1 MLYTGELGLGI
12 TLTMDFVDELY
23 RGFNWRVVEFGILY
37 PFAFMIP
44 AGVFGCRGRPRL
56 EMWLCTA
63 AVLPRLGKTTF
74 LKVDKTLGQA
84 TAWLAVGVSEKT
96 WGSIPLPIRFGSD
109 LLVSPDLLLNTGTV
123 TGTAGPGEG
132 TGVQALKIPNDSR
145 VLGTFTYLQWAIVD
159 PVAKGIGLAF
169 SDAIVLSPG
178 R

>member
-1 MLYTGELGLGI
+1 M
-12 TLTMDFVDELY
+12 
-23 RGFNWRVVEFGILY
+23 
-37 PFAFMIP
+37 
-44 AGVFGCRGRPRL
+44 
-56 EMWLCTA
+56 
-63 AVLPRLGKTTF
+63 
-74 LKVDKTLGQA
+74 
-84 TAWLAVGVSEKT
+84 
-96 WGSIPLPIRFGSD
+96 
-109 LLVSPDLLLNTGTV
+109 